1 MAEPRLAALQPPTV
15 VEVVGTVAADIVR
28 AAEPGVAVAVI
39 DAALVVCAKGAS
51 GGMMTQKEGKKVERS
66 FSLPLQMDCLG
77 GRPGRASR
85 GRCRSHS
92 ATASDVVAAS
102 GIKAQAGTARTT
114 APGRRRHAKLQ
125 TDRRR
130 APRTLR

>member
-1 MAEPRLAALQPPTV
+1 M
-15 VEVVGTVAADIVR
+15 VGTVAADIVR

-77 GRPGRASR
+77 GPARAGQPRPLPVAF
-85 GRCRSHS
+85 SH
-92 ATASDVVAAS
+92 
-102 GIKAQAGTARTT
+102 GLGC
-114 APGRRRHAKLQ
+114 GGG
-125 TDRRR
+125 
-130 APRTLR
+130 